1 MTLKCIVVYNKLVIK
16 THTEIW
22 DNPIF
27 FFNMEHLLKGFD
39 TMTQDKN
46 RQQLLTIPLLPLRG
60 IVVFPH
66 MILHFD
72 VGRAKSIKA
81 LEEAMMKDQ
90 RIFLA
95 AQKDPAL
102 DEPGNKDI
110 YTIGSIS
117 KIKQLLRLP
126 GDTIR
131 VLVEGLERAKIVD
144 FVSNDPYYEVNVREC
159 PNPKHQT
166 KDSETEALVR
176 QVISYFEQYA
186 KLTNRISPDTTF
198 TLSTMEDYARLSDV
212 IAANLVIKLEEKQR
226 ILNELS
232 PKRRMEKLLKILVN
246 EIEIL
251 EVEKNINK
259 KVRQQ
264 IDKSQ
269 REYYLR
275 EQLKAIQNELG
286 EGGQQEDEIE
296 EYREKIKKLGLPQD
310 AESKAL
316 KEVDRLSKMHPSSA
330 ESGVIRTYLDW
341 IVELPWNNKT
351 EENLNLS
358 DAERILDEDHYG
370 LTKVKERIVEYL
382 AIRKLKNSLQGPIIC
397 LAGPPG
403 VGKTSIVRSIAKA
416 LNRNYVRMS
425 LGGVRDEAEIRGHR
439 RTYIGA
445 MPGRIIKAI
454 RQAGSKNPL
463 ILLDEIDKMSNDFR
477 GDPAAALLEVL
488 DAEQNKEFHDHYLD
502 MPFDLSDVM
511 FITTANYKDAI
522 PRPLLD
528 RMEVIDISGYVDEE
542 KIQIAKRHLIPKQ
555 IKNHGLKPSEI
566 RFDEGAI
573 RDIINYYTREAGV
586 RNLERQI
593 STVCRKVAKMIVSG
607 QKKSVRITEN
617 NLDKFLGRKI
627 FLFDK
632 ANEKDEV
639 GIARGLAWTPV
650 GGDTLCIEV
659 NLMPGDGALEL
670 TGQLGDVMKESA
682 RIARSYVR
690 SIAEMIGIDK
700 DFHKKYDMHIHV
712 PEGAIPKDG
721 PSAGITLATAM
732 ISALTNIPVRR
743 NVAMTGEITLRGR
756 VLPIGGL
763 KEKVLA
769 AYRAGIDTILY
780 PRENEKDIEE
790 IPRNVVEKLKMVSV
804 SSMDQVMKNA
814 LVRFPVPENKN
825 KTEEENSSTHIEVQK
840 AKDEAAVAVE
850 H

>member
-1 MTLKCIVVYNKLVIK
+1 M
-16 THTEIW
+16 
-22 DNPIF
+22 
-27 FFNMEHLLKGFD
+27 KGFD

-46 RQQLLTIPLLPLRG
+46 RQQVIRIPLLPLRG

-90 RIFLA
+90 KIFLA
-95 AQKDPAL
+95 AQKDPTQETP
-102 DEPGNKDI
+102 DNKDI
-110 YTIGSIS
+110 YTVGTIS

-126 GDTIR
+126 GENIR

-144 FVSNDPYYEVNVREC
+144 FVSDDPYYEVNVREC
-159 PNPKHQT
+159 PNPKHQS

-176 QVISYFEQYA
+176 QVVSYFEQYA

-212 IAANLVIKLEEKQR
+212 IAANMAIKLEEKQR
-226 ILNELS
+226 ILNEMS
-232 PKRRMEKLLKILVN
+232 PKRRMEKLLKILVS

-296 EYREKIKKLGLPQD
+296 EYREKIKKLGLPKD
-310 AESKAL
+310 AENKAL

-370 LTKVKERIVEYL
+370 LDKVKERIVEYL
-382 AIRKLKNSLQGPIIC
+382 AIRKLRNSLQGPIIC
-397 LAGPPG
+397 LSGPPG

-439 RTYIGA
+439 RTYVGA

-463 ILLDEIDKMSNDFR
+463 ILLDEIDKMASDFR

-488 DAEQNKEFHDHYLD
+488 DAEQNREFHDHYLD

-542 KIQIAKRHLIPKQ
+542 KVQIAKRHLIPKQ

-566 RFDEGAI
+566 RFDESAI
-573 RDIINYYTREAGV
+573 KDIINYYTREAGV
-586 RNLERQI
+586 RNLERKI
-593 STVCRKVAKMIVSG
+593 STVCRKVARLIVSE

-617 NLDKFLGRKI
+617 NLEKYLGRRI

-639 GIARGLAWTPV
+639 GIVRGLAWTPV

-732 ISALTNIPVRR
+732 ISALTNIPVRK

-780 PRENEKDIEE
+780 PRDNEKDIEE
-790 IPRNVVEKLKMVSV
+790 IPKNVIEKLNMISV
-804 SSMDQVMKNA
+804 SSMDQVIKNA
-814 LVRFPVPENKN
+814 LVRFPVAENRKI
-825 KTEEENSSTHIEVQK
+825 EEESKGTHIDVQT
-840 AKDEAAVAVE
+840 AKDEAAVTVE

>member
-1 MTLKCIVVYNKLVIK
+1 
-16 THTEIW
+16 
-22 DNPIF
+22 
-27 FFNMEHLLKGFD
+27 
-39 TMTQDKN
+39 MTQDKN
-46 RQQLLTIPLLPLRG
+46 RQRIRTIPLLPLRG

-72 VGRAKSIKA
+72 VGRERSIKA
-81 LEEAMMKDQ
+81 IEEAMMKDQ
-90 RIFLA
+90 KIFLS

-102 DEPGNKDI
+102 DEPTHKDI
-110 YTIGSIS
+110 YTVGTVA

-131 VLVEGLERAKIVD
+131 VLVEGLERAKILEY
-144 FVSNDPYYEVNVREC
+144 VSDEPFYEVNIRQY
-159 PNPKHQT
+159 PNPKSHM
-166 KDSETEALVR
+166 KNSETEALVR
-176 QVISYFEQYA
+176 QVVSYFEKYA

-198 TLSTMEDYARLSDV
+198 TLSTMEDYARLSEV
-212 IAANLVIKLEEKQR
+212 IAANMIIKLEQKQS
-226 ILNELS
+226 ILNEIS
-232 PKRRMEKLLKILVN
+232 PKRRMEKILRILVN

-286 EGGQQEDEIE
+286 EGAQDSDEIE
-296 EYREKIKKLGLPQD
+296 EYREKIKKLGLASD
-310 AESKAL
+310 SESKAL

-341 IVELPWNNKT
+341 ITELPWNKKT
-351 EENLNLS
+351 QENLNLI
-358 DAERILDEDHYG
+358 DAEKILDEDHYG
-370 LTKVKERIVEYL
+370 LIKVKERIVEYL
-382 AIRKLKNSLQGPIIC
+382 AIRKLKNGLQGPIIC

-439 RTYIGA
+439 RTYVGA

-454 RQAGSKNPL
+454 KQADSKNPL

-477 GDPAAALLEVL
+477 GDPASALLEVL

-528 RMEVIDISGYVDEE
+528 RMEVIDISGYVEEE
-542 KIQIAKRHLIPKQ
+542 KVQIAKRHLIPKQ
-555 IKNHGLKPSEI
+555 IKNHGLKPGEI
-566 RFDEGAI
+566 RFDESSV

-593 STVCRKVAKMIVSG
+593 SKVCRKVAKLIVSG
-607 QKKSVRITEN
+607 QKKSVRITSKSLE
-617 NLDKFLGRKI
+617 KYLGRKI
-627 FLFDK
+627 FLYDK

-650 GGDTLCIEV
+650 GGDTLSIEV

-682 RIARSYVR
+682 RIARSYIR
-690 SIAEMIGIDK
+690 SIAEMIGIEK

-732 ISALTNIPVRR
+732 ISALTNISVRR
-743 NVAMTGEITLRGR
+743 NVAMTGEITLRGK

-769 AYRAGIDTILY
+769 AHRAGIDTILF
-780 PRENEKDIEE
+780 PKENEKDIDE
-790 IPRNVVEKLKMVSV
+790 IPDNVVNKLSLISV
-804 SSMDQVMKNA
+804 STMDQVIKNA
-814 LVRFPVPENKN
+814 LTRFPVSEKSNKAGEDQN
-825 KTEEENSSTHIEVQK
+825 DPRLEVKK
-840 AKDEAAVAVE
+840 AKDEAAVSVE

>member
-60 IVVFPH
+60 IAVFPH

-110 YTIGSIS
+110 YTIGTIS

>member
-81 LEEAMMKDQ
+81 LEEAMMKEQ

-110 YTIGSIS
+110 YTIGTIS

-382 AIRKLKNSLQGPIIC
+382 AIRKLRNSLQGPIIC

>member
-1 MTLKCIVVYNKLVIK
+1 M
-16 THTEIW
+16 
-22 DNPIF
+22 
-27 FFNMEHLLKGFD
+27 
-39 TMTQDKN
+39 
-46 RQQLLTIPLLPLRG
+46 
-60 IVVFPH
+60 
-66 MILHFD
+66 
-72 VGRAKSIKA
+72 
-81 LEEAMMKDQ
+81 
-90 RIFLA
+90 
-95 AQKDPAL
+95 
-102 DEPGNKDI
+102 
-110 YTIGSIS
+110 
-117 KIKQLLRLP
+117 
-126 GDTIR
+126 
-131 VLVEGLERAKIVD
+131 
-144 FVSNDPYYEVNVREC
+144 
-159 PNPKHQT
+159 PK
-166 KDSETEALVR
+166 
-176 QVISYFEQYA
+176 
-186 KLTNRISPDTTF
+186 
-198 TLSTMEDYARLSDV
+198 
-212 IAANLVIKLEEKQR
+212 
-226 ILNELS
+226 
-232 PKRRMEKLLKILVN
+232 
-246 EIEIL
+246 
-251 EVEKNINK
+251 
-259 KVRQQ
+259 
-264 IDKSQ
+264 
-269 REYYLR
+269 
-275 EQLKAIQNELG
+275 
-286 EGGQQEDEIE
+286 
-296 EYREKIKKLGLPQD
+296 D
-310 AESKAL
+310 AENKAL

-370 LTKVKERIVEYL
+370 LDKVKERIVEYL
-382 AIRKLKNSLQGPIIC
+382 AIRKLRNSLQGPIIC
-397 LAGPPG
+397 LSGPPG

-439 RTYIGA
+439 RTYVGA

-463 ILLDEIDKMSNDFR
+463 ILLDEIDKMASDFR

-488 DAEQNKEFHDHYLD
+488 DAEQNREFHDHYLD

-542 KIQIAKRHLIPKQ
+542 KVQIAKRHLIPKQ

-566 RFDEGAI
+566 RFDESAI
-573 RDIINYYTREAGV
+573 KDIINYYTREAGV
-586 RNLERQI
+586 RNLERKI
-593 STVCRKVAKMIVSG
+593 STVCRKVARLIVSE

-617 NLDKFLGRKI
+617 NLEKYLGRRI

-639 GIARGLAWTPV
+639 GIVRGLAWTPV

-732 ISALTNIPVRR
+732 ISALTNIPVRK

-780 PRENEKDIEE
+780 PRDNEKDIEE
-790 IPRNVVEKLKMVSV
+790 IPKNVIEKLNMISV
-804 SSMDQVMKNA
+804 SSMDQVIKNA
-814 LVRFPVPENKN
+814 LVRFPVAENRKI
-825 KTEEENSSTHIEVQK
+825 EEESKGTHIDVQT
-840 AKDEAAVAVE
+840 AKDEAAVTVE